1 MFALLGRAAF
11 RWRLAILAIW
21 VAAVLLAAP
30 FLPRV
35 AGSLQVGGFSS
46 PRTEAAQARELLQRE
61 LGFARSNLLVIFQA
75 ESPSLKASDP
85 RFHEAVTRSLQNVGD
100 LPEVTEVILP
110 SENDSLVSADED
122 TAYAIVGIDVPPE
135 DAQRLVS
142 RIETSLVRQDGLKL
156 SVAGAPVFYRD
167 IEVVSQQDLRRA
179 EIIVF
184 PIALV
189 TLLLIF
195 GSVAAALLPL
205 AVGAAGVV
213 LVLASLFV
221 AARTTDLSI
230 FALNLATMLGLGLA
244 VDYSLFVTS
253 RFREELARS
262 NGDVAYA
269 VERTV
274 ATAGK
279 AVFFSGLTVLIGL
292 SGLSLFEFMFLRSVG
307 IAGVIVVAWSTLAAL
322 TLLPALLS
330 LIGTRI
336 DRLPIGARRLLANG
350 SNGFWARLAAAVM
363 VRPWAVLLPTLALL
377 VALGSPFLRAN
388 ISSPDATILPPSL
401 PSRQAFDTLVTE
413 FGPGEISPF
422 FIVLEATGGIFQDEH
437 LATIYDLTARI
448 AADPRVTQ
456 VQSITPTTLPKA
468 QSLLVARTGRG
479 LQNIGINSGADR
491 LAKDNVAVIVAYSS
505 SLPND
510 AASRALLSD
519 LRAMP
524 TPDMTL
530 LVGGGTAEIVDS
542 VGEMYADFPKAVAL
556 IVAATYLVL
565 LVLFKSLLLP
575 LKAIL
580 MNALSILAS
589 YGALVWVFQEGNL
602 SGQLGFVG
610 LGFVEASL
618 PIIMFCVLFGLSM
631 DYEIF
636 LLSRIREEW
645 ERTGDNTRAVA
656 LGLQRSG
663 RIITAAALLVV
674 VVTASF
680 VTADV
685 VLIKALGF
693 GIALAVFLD
702 ATVVRALLV
711 PATMKLLGD
720 WNWWLPSSL
729 RRVLPSRLLT
739 EEST

>member
-1 MFALLGRAAF
+1 MFASLGRAAY
-11 RWRLAILAIW
+11 RWRLVILAIW
-21 VAAVLLAAP
+21 AAAVLLAAP

-61 LGFARSNLLVIFQA
+61 LGFAPSTLLVIFQA
-75 ESPSLKASDP
+75 ESDSLKASDP
-85 RFHEAVTRSLQNVGD
+85 RFHDAVSHSLRNVRD
-100 LPEVTEVILP
+100 LPEVIDVILP
-110 SENDSLVSADED
+110 FENASLISDDERA
-122 TAYAIVGIDVPPE
+122 AYAVIGLDLPPE

-142 RIETSLVRQDGLKL
+142 RFEELLVAQDGLQL
-156 SVAGAPVFYRD
+156 SVAGAPAFYRD
-167 IEVVSQQDLRRA
+167 IEVASQQDLRRA

-195 GSVAAALLPL
+195 GSVVAALLPL
-205 AVGAAGVV
+205 AVGAAGVA

-253 RFREELARS
+253 RFREELAR
-262 NGDVAYA
+262 NDGDVSLA
-269 VERTV
+269 VERTM

-279 AVFFSGLTVLIGL
+279 AVFFSGATVLIGL

-330 LIGTRI
+330 LVGTRI
-336 DRLPIGARRLLANG
+336 DRFPVGARRLLITG
-350 SNGFWARLAAAVM
+350 GIGFWARLAAAVM
-363 VRPWAVLLPTLALL
+363 ARPWAVLLPTLVLL
-377 VALGSPFLRAN
+377 LALGSPFLRAN

-401 PSRQAFDTLVTE
+401 PSRQAFDTLATE

-422 FIVLEATGGIFQDEH
+422 FIVLEAPGEIFQEAH
-437 LATIYDLTARI
+437 LDTIYDLTAHI
-448 AADPRVTQ
+448 ASDSRVTR
-456 VQSITPTTLPKA
+456 VQSITPATLPKTQA
-468 QSLLVARTGRG
+468 LFLARLDRR
-479 LQNIGINSGADR
+479 LQHIGVDGGAGR
-491 LAKDNVAVIVAYSS
+491 LANDNVAVIIAYTD

-510 AASRALLSD
+510 AASRAFLTE

-524 TPDMTL
+524 TAGMTL
-530 LVGGGTAEIVDS
+530 LVEGGTAEIVDS
-542 VGEMYADFPKAVAL
+542 VSEMYGDFPKAVAL
-556 IVAATYLVL
+556 VVVATYLVL
-565 LVLFKSLLLP
+565 LVLFQSLLLP

-580 MNALSILAS
+580 MNGLSILAS
-589 YGALVWVFQEGNL
+589 YGALVWVFQEGRL
-602 SGQLGFVG
+602 SGLLGFVG

-631 DYEIF
+631 DYEVF

-645 ERTGDNTRAVA
+645 ERSGDNERAVA

-702 ATVVRALLV
+702 ATIVRALLV

-720 WNWWLPSSL
+720 WNWWLPPPL
-729 RRVLPSRLLT
+729 RRILPARLLT